1 MNMERVQSVCFEFK
15 VISNLIRREIDN
27 SANKQYLD
35 SLTGTNGWV
44 IGYLIRNDGKD
55 IFQRDLEAEF
65 SIRRSTASS
74 ILKRM
79 EKNGLIRREP
89 VDYDARLKRLLLTE
103 KSFEVHSL
111 IMDDI
116 TTVEKKLVRGLTEAE
131 LSAFFE
137 TADKLK
143 RNLE

>member
-1 MNMERVQSVCFEFK
+1 MERVRSVCFEFK

-44 IGYLIRNDGKD
+44 IGYLIRNEDKD
-55 IFQRDLEAEF
+55 VFQRDLEDEF
-65 SIRRSTASS
+65 SIRRSTAST

-89 VDYDARLKRLLLTE
+89 VDYDARLKRLVLTE
-103 KSFEVHSL
+103 KSYEVHSM

-116 TTVEKKLVRGLTEAE
+116 TTVEKKLICGLTEEE
-131 LSAFFE
+131 LNAFFK
-137 TADKLK
+137 TVGKLK
-143 RNLE
+143 LNLE

>member
-1 MNMERVQSVCFEFK
+1 M
-15 VISNLIRREIDN
+15 DN

-89 VDYDARLKRLLLTE
+89 VDYDARLKKLVLTE

-116 TTVEKKLVRGLTEAE
+116 NMVEKKLVNGLTEAE
-131 LSAFFE
+131 LNTFFE

>member
-1 MNMERVQSVCFEFK
+1 MERVKSVCFEFK
-15 VISNLIRREIDN
+15 VISNLIRREMDN

-89 VDYDARLKRLLLTE
+89 VDYDARLKKLVLTE

-116 TTVEKKLVRGLTEAE
+116 NMVEKKLVNGLTEAE
-131 LSAFFE
+131 LNTFFE